1 MLNQKNIWVAAAL
14 ANCDKKYMTKNS
26 LKMLKKLI
34 IVSLRCVYW

>member
-14 ANCDKKYMTKNS
+14 ANCDMTKNS